1 MGLLDLFKF
10 EEMKKRKELKRIEK
24 EQEKLKIEQEK
35 LEEEQKRYEL
45 IQKFETE
52 DLSERAAIITDIN
65 MKPNEYCYYRG
76 DAYYSWQ
83 EERSR
88 TVKTNYKGLTANF
101 RIAKGINYRMGSIK
115 HESQQVKEWRNVFTG
130 VPFITNKR
138 IIFVSHTGMKTISL
152 SSLVG
157 MKAYT
162 DGTQLFRESGKVL
175 LLRAEDP
182 LEFNIILNRILAKD
196 F

>member
-1 MGLLDLFKF
+1 MGFLDLFKS
-10 EEMKKRKELKRIEK
+10 KATKEREK
-24 EQEKLKIEQEK
+24 QEK
-35 LEEEQKRYEL
+35 LELEQQRYEL

-52 DLSERAAIITDIN
+52 DLSQRAAIISDIN

-88 TVKTNYKGLTANF
+88 TVRTNYKGVTANF

-115 HESQQVKEWRNVFTG
+115 HESQKIKEWRNVFTG

-157 MKAYT
+157 MKAFT

-175 LLRAEDP
+175 LLRADDP